1 MKKISPYE
9 WEIYAYINAWTHKN
23 IVDISYGGE
32 FIENFQQDVSVGN
45 ESGNTIYDIPKYN
58 NDMNIGG
65 LQEIVEPSNI
75 YDFFPL
81 KEYSGGNKKVALES
95 LRKWILANPEKAT
108 GSNIVKTTSS
118 AGNETPSVA
127 IPK

>member
-32 FIENFQQDVSVGN
+32 FIEDFQQDVSVGN
-45 ESGNTIYDIPKYN
+45 ESGNNIYDIPKYN

-95 LRKWILANPEKAT
+95 LRKWILANPEKVT
-108 GSNIVKTTSS
+108 TSNIVTSSSS
-118 AGNETPSVA
+118 AGNEIPSVA